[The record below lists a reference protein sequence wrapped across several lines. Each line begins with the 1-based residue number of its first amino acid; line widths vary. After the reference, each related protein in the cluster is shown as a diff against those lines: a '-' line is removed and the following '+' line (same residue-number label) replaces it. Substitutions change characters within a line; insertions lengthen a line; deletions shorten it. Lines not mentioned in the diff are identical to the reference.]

1 MRKLGVFG
9 VVGLFAA
16 LATSSALAVSLV
28 DIAPVGT
35 DTATSGRSV
44 TAGGIAVG
52 TSGSLGMIWDSTNG
66 TRNILSSDNAQATV
80 ATGVTYRTAGGQQQ
94 LVVHGLSA
102 GYSTLWFSN
111 DNGVTWG
118 LKARDTTVGGSPTIG
133 TSGTCRAIASSDV
146 VYHTW
151 WNNTSSGP
159 LYLDMAAG
167 EPADITHSSKGVTA
181 KSDMRSVSATGVAV
195 GMRRDSGGNNQN
207 YMLTWN
213 GTATPTATYFMGL
226 AGDYFGQAWAIND
239 AGDKVFGMSPVS
251 DGRTG
256 NWPYMV
262 TNPGASQTIVEL
274 PTFADT
280 AGSTSNGLV
289 YGSSQTGDFAVGM
302 NYRGTEKAVLW
313 DTAGMTITDLTEY
326 FAAKGMLGNF
336 SRLSRAYGV
345 AEDGTGGLWI
355 TGQGVWS
362 ADGGVTN
369 YTRGFVAW
377 VPEPASMILLALGSL
392 LVIRRRR

>member
-1 MRKLGVFG
+1 
-9 VVGLFAA
+9 
-16 LATSSALAVSLV
+16 
-28 DIAPVGT
+28 
-35 DTATSGRSV
+35 
-44 TAGGIAVG
+44 
-52 TSGSLGMIWDSTNG
+52 
-66 TRNILSSDNAQATV
+66 
-80 ATGVTYRTAGGQQQ
+80 
-94 LVVHGLSA
+94 
-102 GYSTLWFSN
+102 
-111 DNGVTWG
+111 
-118 LKARDTTVGGSPTIG
+118 
-133 TSGTCRAIASSDV
+133 
-146 VYHTW
+146 
-151 WNNTSSGP
+151 
-159 LYLDMAAG
+159 
-167 EPADITHSSKGVTA
+167 
-181 KSDMRSVSATGVAV
+181 
-195 GMRRDSGGNNQN
+195 
-207 YMLTWN
+207 
-213 GTATPTATYFMGL
+213 
-226 AGDYFGQAWAIND
+226 
-239 AGDKVFGMSPVS
+239 
-251 DGRTG
+251 
-256 NWPYMV
+256 MV